1 MICELIRTWDIRS
14 ADWTQAR
21 KRQLTR
27 GFFLNG
33 NQKMLITFSAGVT
46 RRALDEDQSTVIA
59 RADQALYE
67 AKATGKNKV
76 IFI

>member
-1 MICELIRTWDIRS
+1 MASVSAWWRS
-14 ADWTQAR
+14 MKNVR
-21 KRQLTR
+21 RL
-27 GFFLNG
+27 
-33 NQKMLITFSAGVT
+33 SCAGVT
-46 RRALDEDQSTVIA
+46 RRALDEDQAAVLA